1 MINLLIHFKK
11 RSIVVILITYCLIV
25 LSRKIIYNPDCLE
38 QLAGPEGRRDGR
50 RMAIVAAM
58 NADRNS
64 RMDNDS
70 DGKVPGQAVAG
81 APGFEPGNRWIKE
94 RRCPPIDPILSL
106 CNNMAGLTLA
116 DFFAYDD
123 GAPLFV
129 DIKQE
134 SQVVNKKKQT
144 ETSSDFSETTMVRM
158 ENKYLK
164 EIAQLYERERGLTDI
179 IVQQEKDIRKLHNI
193 IDTLREPISITKM
206 ANGLGHQEEEKA
218 NSLKAAEDIYEDG
231 E

>member
-64 RMDNDS
+64 RIDNDS
-70 DGKVPGQAVAG
+70 DGRVPGQVNLTTL
-81 APGFEPGNRWIKE
+81 NRWIKE